1 MTTDLEIKEI
11 NNNKGSTE
19 KARLEYNGTVVELPV
34 VEGTEQEKAVDIS
47 NLRADTGLITLD
59 NGYMNT
65 GSCQSDITFIDGEK
79 GILRYRGIDIEALAE
94 RSTFVEVCYLLI
106 YGELPTKEQMDDF
119 SEGLTRHS
127 LLHEDMIHFFAGYPS
142 TAHPMAILS
151 SMTCSLAAYYN
162 DASSSPTEAQINL
175 DVIRILSK
183 LRTIASFSYKKS
195 IGQPLI
201 YPNNKLTYCAN
212 IMNMMFAVPSEE
224 YYIDDEIVKVMNQL
238 LILHADHEQNCSTST
253 VRMVQSSGA
262 SIYACMSA
270 GISALWGPLHGGA
283 NQAVLEMLQ
292 QIHDSGENYKSF
304 LTKVKDKK
312 SSIELMGFGHRVYKN
327 FDPRAKILR
336 KACDRV
342 LDKLGISDPLLEI
355 AKGLEEEALK
365 DPYFVERKLYPNV
378 DFYSGIIYSAL
389 GIPVNMFTVMFALG
403 RLPGWLAHWK
413 EQNEFDKKKICRPRQ
428 VYTGYNERLYV
439 PLRDRN

>member
-11 NNNKGSTE
+11 NNKGSTE

-312 SSIELMGFGHRVYKN
+312 SSIKLMGFGHRVYKN

>member
-304 LTKVKDKK
+304 
-312 SSIELMGFGHRVYKN
+312 
-327 FDPRAKILR
+327 
-336 KACDRV
+336 
-342 LDKLGISDPLLEI
+342 
-355 AKGLEEEALK
+355 
-365 DPYFVERKLYPNV
+365 
-378 DFYSGIIYSAL
+378 
-389 GIPVNMFTVMFALG
+389 
-403 RLPGWLAHWK
+403 
-413 EQNEFDKKKICRPRQ
+413 
-428 VYTGYNERLYV
+428 
-439 PLRDRN
+439 